1 MSDAIRDLVLALNG
15 ITDDE
20 TDPAVI
26 IERVKPIAVNL
37 AEETSWVRS
46 KFYEVDEMQGI
57 GINILNQ
64 EDNDTNLV
72 EVISWLPGFGVAPH
86 DHQTWGVVVGIDG
99 TEMNIEWRRLDDG
112 SEPGYAELK
121 KYRETKVSKGD
132 VLTFMPNDIHSVRND
147 SDRPSLS
154 LHIYGRVLANLERSE
169 FDPINKC
176 QYPCPQRIRKP
187 VD

>member
-1 MSDAIRDLVLALNG
+1 MSNAIGDFVTTLNG
-15 ITDDE
+15 ITAE
-20 TDPAVI
+20 NTDPLVI

-37 AEETSWVRS
+37 AEETTWVRPE
-46 KFYEVDEMQGI
+46 FYEVDEMQGI

-72 EVISWLPGFGVAPH
+72 EVISWLPGVGVAPH
-86 DHQTWGVVVGIDG
+86 DHQTWGGVVGIDG

-169 FDPINKC
+169 FDPINKH
-176 QYPCPQRIRKP
+176 QRPCPQRVRKL